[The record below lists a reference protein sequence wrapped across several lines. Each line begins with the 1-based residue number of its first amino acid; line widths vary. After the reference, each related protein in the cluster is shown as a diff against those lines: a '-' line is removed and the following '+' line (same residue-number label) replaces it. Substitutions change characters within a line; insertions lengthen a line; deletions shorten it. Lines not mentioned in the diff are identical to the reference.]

1 MDKELLMERIAALCK
16 EKGVNLTTAFEQSGV
31 GKNFRSNLKT
41 SNPSKKNLYLL
52 AEYFNVTVEYLL
64 GEETDEDLMRKAMGL
79 MLEWLTDNEYDI
91 QEDENNVYTIGKDGS
106 YIYVS
111 NADLAMESLKIKT
124 DADDGFEL
132 AMLDWERRNFEKK
145 ETLALSE
152 EELYILEK
160 FRSTSRDGK
169 AKIYQAV
176 LNICEDIEKKHT
188 NENTSAVG

>member
-1 MDKELLMERIAALCK
+1 MNKELLLERITALCK

-52 AEYFNVTVEYLL
+52 AEYFNVSVEYLL
-64 GEETDEDLMRKAMGL
+64 GEENDEDLARKAMGL
-79 MLEWLTDNEYDI
+79 MMEWLVDNDYDI
-91 QEDENNVYTIGKDGS
+91 QEDENNTYAIGKDGN

-111 NADLAMESLKIKT
+111 NADFAMESLKIKS
-124 DADDGFEL
+124 DAEDGFEL
-132 AMLDWERRNFEKK
+132 AMLEWERRNFDKN
-145 ETLALSE
+145 ETISLSE
-152 EELYILEK
+152 EEAYILEK
-160 FRSTSRDGK
+160 FRSTTRDGK

-188 NENTSAVG
+188 GENTRVVG

>member
-1 MDKELLMERIAALCK
+1 MNKDLLIERIAVLCK

-52 AEYFNVTVEYLL
+52 AEYFNVSVEYLL
-64 GEETDEDLMRKAMGL
+64 GEETDEDLTRKAMGL

-91 QEDENNVYTIGKDGS
+91 QEDENDTYTIGKDGN

-111 NADLAMESLKIKT
+111 NADLAMESLKIKA
-124 DADDGFEL
+124 DAEDGFEL
-132 AMLDWERRNFEKK
+132 AMLNWERRNFEKS
-145 ETLALSE
+145 ETLSLSE

-160 FRSTSRDGK
+160 FRFTSRDGK

-188 NENTSAVG
+188 SENTSAVG